1 MSATRIRVQLQ
12 EGRNDLKSVTLTR
25 HGLSYLD
32 VAMAV
37 RTLHENSEDLFPKRN
52 DREAY
57 RRATDNL
64 VRTLYRAMTG
74 RFQAVSAGN
83 QFREQFQATREGRT
97 AIYRIDVEIMGMLAV
112 R

>member
-12 EGRNDLKSVTLTR
+12 QGHHDLKSYTLTR
-25 HGLSYLD
+25 HGISYLD

-37 RTLHENSEDLFPKRN
+37 RTLHENTEDLFPKRN

-64 VRTLYRAMTG
+64 VKTLYRAMTG
-74 RFQAVSAGN
+74 RFQVVSAGN
-83 QFREQFQATREGRT
+83 QFREQFQATREGKT
-97 AIYRIDVEIMGMLAV
+97 ALYRIDVEFTGTLAV